1 MSRPKP
7 AVVLIPALLLVLGV
21 TSYLV
26 ERQRNSQRSVLSGF
40 FESQPSE
47 ASSRIQGRVSHIY
60 VNEGEMVHA
69 GQTLVLLETSALFH
83 DTAVRIDQADQAR
96 QNLAEVDKG
105 PRIQEIQRQQAVVA
119 EAKANLTKLRNGP
132 LPEEIAEAQ
141 ARLKH
146 AESQYQ
152 KVRAGPR
159 EQEIAEARA
168 AERTAAAKLAQSE
181 RGLTP
186 QEHAEARA
194 RFESAQAQE
203 RLARR
208 DAERYEELFKEDA
221 VSRQQADQKLTD
233 LSVATAKRREME
245 EALRLADLGTPREEM
260 DQARQSH
267 NQAVAALDLVLAGS
281 RREDISSALAD
292 LMEARKALQLLARGS
307 RSEDLQASKD
317 RLDAA
322 QAALDELLAGSRK
335 EQIKQAQ
342 AAASAAASTARSARI
357 NLSENTIKSPIDGI
371 VERIPVAVGDLVNP
385 GTTVVRLSNPVDLWL
400 RIYVPETNLRNVVVG
415 SAAKIK
421 IDGISD
427 LLPAYVESVASQGEF
442 TPANLQTP
450 DDRGKQVFGVR
461 LRLLKANAAVKAG
474 MSATVKQVGGWTP

>member
-1 MSRPKP
+1 M
-7 AVVLIPALLLVLGV
+7 
-21 TSYLV
+21 
-26 ERQRNSQRSVLSGF
+26 
-40 FESQPSE
+40 
-47 ASSRIQGRVSHIY
+47 
-60 VNEGEMVHA
+60 
-69 GQTLVLLETSALFH
+69 
-83 DTAVRIDQADQAR
+83 
-96 QNLAEVDKG
+96 
-105 PRIQEIQRQQAVVA
+105 
-119 EAKANLTKLRNGP
+119 
-132 LPEEIAEAQ
+132 
-141 ARLKH
+141 
-146 AESQYQ
+146 
-152 KVRAGPR
+152 
-159 EQEIAEARA
+159 
-168 AERTAAAKLAQSE
+168 
-181 RGLTP
+181 
-186 QEHAEARA
+186 
-194 RFESAQAQE
+194 
-203 RLARR
+203 
-208 DAERYEELFKEDA
+208 
-221 VSRQQADQKLTD
+221 SRQQADQKLTD